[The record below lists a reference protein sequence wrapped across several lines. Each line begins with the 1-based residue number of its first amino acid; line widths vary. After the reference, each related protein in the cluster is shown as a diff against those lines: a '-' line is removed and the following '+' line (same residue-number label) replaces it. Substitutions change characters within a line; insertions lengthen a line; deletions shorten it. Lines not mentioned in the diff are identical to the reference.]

1 MKKIDFKDLNEHIFV
16 GKQCVGFDIKIGEQL
31 YVIMNIGVNDKMEK
45 IWKIKSYD
53 NVIPDLE
60 FEVPCNITT
69 LLGVAKCALRS
80 VLLYVQENM
89 QKQAEMVANISEM
102 LGVNE

>member
-1 MKKIDFKDLNEHIFV
+1 MNKIDFKDLNKHMFV
-16 GKQCVGFDIKIGEQL
+16 GKRCVGFDIKIGEHL
-31 YVIMNIGVNDKMEK
+31 YVVINIGANDKLEK

-60 FEVPCNITT
+60 FEVPLNVTT

-80 VLLYVQENM
+80 VLVYIQENM
-89 QKQAEMVANISEM
+89 QKQAEMIASISEM